1 LDRPPELDTGPELE
15 AAPPNE
21 VFLEGA
27 LPRGPDFLDFSTWRS
42 NIFPS
47 SPDFLMSPPVYG
59 ITLEQMVGAFSL
71 GCSGRPETYRP
82 LLS

>member
-1 LDRPPELDTGPELE
+1 MVN
-15 AAPPNE
+15 APPNDP
-21 VFLEGA
+21 VLEGA
-27 LPRGPDFLDFSTWRS
+27 LVIGPDFLDLELSTS

-47 SPDFLMSPPVYG
+47 SPDFFMSPPVYG
-59 ITLEQMVGAFSL
+59 IAVELIPGAFSF